1 MVGWLVG
8 VKLMARE
15 KTSRL
20 IFMKFSERI
29 YIRLIRTR
37 KIAEFK
43 NTSLFFT
50 YGQKMPVAFIALKRL
65 IAGM

>member
-8 VKLMARE
+8 VKLIARE

-37 KIAEFK
+37 KIEEFK
-43 NTSLFFT
+43 DISMFF
-50 YGQKMPVAFIALKRL
+50 A
-65 IAGM
+65 